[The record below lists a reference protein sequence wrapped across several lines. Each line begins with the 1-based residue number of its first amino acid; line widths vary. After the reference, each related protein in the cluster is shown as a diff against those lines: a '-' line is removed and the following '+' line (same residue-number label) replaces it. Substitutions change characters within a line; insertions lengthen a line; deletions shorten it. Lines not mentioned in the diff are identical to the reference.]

1 MYKSINWQIRTFFIL
16 WLIFLYF
23 NIRQPFSFLLLN
35 TFLGYIPIE
44 LSLELDNKHIKNS
57 WLMWPIFMIWIVFYP
72 NVPYLL
78 TDLFHLEQ
86 LYPYIQGNLRLD
98 SLIWFNYACLMV
110 TVIACLILGCYSLF
124 KVTNALAYKMHLN
137 NIISKLVILITLTF
151 ISSVGIFIGRF
162 LRLHTVYIMLSPKV
176 VIKQLL
182 SMWSPEMLKFVFIMM
197 AIQLF
202 ACWVMSLVY
211 KNIKNTK

>member
-1 MYKSINWQIRTFFIL
+1 MYKSTNWQIRIFFIL

-23 NIRQPFSFLLLN
+23 NIKQPFSFLLLN
-35 TFLGYIPIE
+35 TLLGYIPIE
-44 LSLELDNKHIKNS
+44 LSLELDNEHIKNS
-57 WLMWPIFMIWIVFYP
+57 WLTWPIFMIWLVFYP

-86 LYPYIQGNLRLD
+86 LYPYVQGNLRLD
-98 SLIWFNYACLMV
+98 STMWFNYACLMI

-124 KVTNALAYKMHLN
+124 KVTNTLAYKLN
-137 NIISKLVILITLTF
+137 IKSKISKISILIILTF

-182 SMWSPEMLKFVFIMM
+182 TMWSPAMIKFVIIMM
-197 AIQLF
+197 IIQIF
-202 ACWVMSLVY
+202 TCWIMVLIY
-211 KNIKNTK
+211 QNIKNNK